1 MKRPRNKF
9 WLLVAHVKYFL
20 KRSRLNNIP
29 ALSGRSAFFLILSII
44 PFIMFVYAV
53 TVLLGHDPTP
63 EKFVSMFQVEMDPKV
78 YDLIVYVYNAAR
90 QSSSGFVII
99 TIIVALWSAGNGLYT
114 ITEGVSRVYRLRDTR
129 FWFFKRVFAM
139 GYTVVILL
147 LLSLA
152 AGVLLLDMMFTEL
165 VQQVFDN
172 VFVSL
177 FINILQY
184 FLFKMLELMFLLVT
198 LKLFLRRRIK
208 NKRYRS
214 FRALLPGML
223 LVTIAWDFLTWGV
236 SIYIRYFAQNSLYG
250 SLGTAVII
258 MMWIYFAV
266 YIFLWGIQFNC
277 LYRMRLY
284 DIRLKP
290 KRSRK
295 KKTDNS

>member
-1 MKRPRNKF
+1 
-9 WLLVAHVKYFL
+9 
-20 KRSRLNNIP
+20 
-29 ALSGRSAFFLILSII
+29 
-44 PFIMFVYAV
+44 MFVYAV